1 MMKLTSP
8 SLHIQTTMPRIELTL
23 LKPYSI
29 AILSDNLKRIPE
41 HHEII
46 YPLKSVQMM
55 S

>member
-1 MMKLTSP
+1 MMKFTSP
-8 SLHIQTTMPRIELTL
+8 SLYIQTTMRRIELGL

-29 AILSDNLKRIPE
+29 AILTDNLKRIPE
-41 HHEII
+41 HHEVI